1 VRHLRLDLR
10 NPDPLAIREAVRVL
24 KQGGIVA
31 FPTDTL
37 YGLACDP
44 TNRDALDALYRL
56 KGRAPSLRL
65 PFVAA
70 GISQAAGVVRLESE
84 IARRLAGRFWPG
96 PLTLVLPLLPDH
108 PLAPWKWG
116 KTLAVRVPAAPVA
129 RELAREAGI
138 PIPATSANLSGDPSV
153 SHPNRLE
160 QALLSRLD
168 LLLDGGPLPGGLPST
183 VLDVTVSPPRLLRPG
198 AISRQSLSSV
208 PGVGPLETI

>member
-1 VRHLRLDLR
+1 
-10 NPDPLAIREAVRVL
+10 
-24 KQGGIVA
+24 
-31 FPTDTL
+31 
-37 YGLACDP
+37 
-44 TNRDALDALYRL
+44 
-56 KGRAPSLRL
+56 
-65 PFVAA
+65 
-70 GISQAAGVVRLESE
+70 
-84 IARRLAGRFWPG
+84 
-96 PLTLVLPLLPDH
+96 
-108 PLAPWKWG
+108 
-116 KTLAVRVPAAPVA
+116 VA

>member
-1 VRHLRLDLR
+1 MRHVRLDLD

-24 KQGGIVA
+24 KRGGIVA

-44 TNRDALDALYRL
+44 TNRDALEALYLL

-70 GISQAAGVVRLESE
+70 CVSQAAGVVRLQSD
-84 IARRLAGRFWPG
+84 IARRLAGMFWPG

-108 PLAPWKWG
+108 PLARWKWG

-129 RELAREAGI
+129 RDLAREAGI
-138 PIPATSANLSGDPSV
+138 PIPATSANLSGDPSA
-153 SHPNRLE
+153 SHPKHLD

-183 VLDVTVSPPRLLRPG
+183 VLDLTVSPPRLLRPG
-198 AISRQSLSSV
+198 AISGKSLSSV
-208 PGVGPLETI
+208 PGVGPLS